1 MFPTDIGNLQCWLA
15 TIPAP
20 ELDPH
25 GVVKE
30 GQSTS
35 VAVDYFAAVVET
47 MGVKIDCLDCSS
59 PKIMELS
66 SLLTEQSN
74 SGMSPDLT
82 DTVNGAFELASELVS
97 GTVFRVL
104 ADRSLNDARK
114 NCPHSPDYDP
124 NFDGVDYAPFA
135 VEDEQDSVSF
145 ILALIIIGAVIFV
158 IVSTVFLTTKLV
170 VRRRHRKWLTLIP
183 KSQVRALYKQQHDE
197 DVRQAEINE
206 TTNSMFRSEIVP
218 RWVRLF
224 MPIVILGNIGF
235 FLSGHLSLGASVT
248 ILVSIGGQTIRT
260 NNFYDFSMA
269 TSTID
274 LWNGMRMFLIHS
286 SYCSWVPCLNTPF
299 LSCRSWG

>member
-1 MFPTDIGNLQCWLA
+1 M
-15 TIPAP
+15 
-20 ELDPH
+20 
-25 GVVKE
+25 KE

-170 VRRRHRKWLTLIP
+170 VRRRHRKWLSLIP

-286 SYCSWVPCLNTPF
+286 SYCSWMPCLNTPF

>member
-1 MFPTDIGNLQCWLA
+1 
-15 TIPAP
+15 
-20 ELDPH
+20 
-25 GVVKE
+25 VKE

-47 MGVKIDCLDCSS
+47 MGVKIDCLDCSG

-66 SLLTEQSN
+66 SLLTEQSK

-170 VRRRHRKWLTLIP
+170 VRRRHRKWLSLIP

-274 LWNGMRMFLIHS
+274 LWNGMRMF
-286 SYCSWVPCLNTPF
+286 
-299 LSCRSWG
+299 